1 MKVTRDAPLASP
13 QVACVSMFHRFST
26 WWRAL
31 SVVLLGLATITWP
44 SAALA
49 QSTPSFSVI
58 SQSSVA
64 ILSSTGSATLSL
76 DLSIPSGV
84 TDAVTLALYPQ
95 ILYRSEVTAI
105 IAGTGTTSAAIATT
119 TVASPTCA
127 TGTTLTLAVSLFSA
141 LAKGASHH
149 CGAAPLH
156 LRLPCNAVAC
166 DGVYPLSIA
175 VTVDNVRRTEWSM
188 VAVHTAGVLHP
199 LRVDYVAVVDPSAW
213 ASAANARSDFDVIA
227 QYGAMPLTVAVDY
240 RPLGRALLSPTSRS
254 WRSALSSALSNP
266 AHRAIAAPPASA
278 DYAGLAANGFSAEV
292 AQQVNLAGK
301 FLKTATGHS
310 TDNQV
315 FVTNPTTQ
323 GALSALAH
331 VGVTQVVLPDTSLSV
346 VPSTTLA
353 WGAPF
358 HPDALANVTALAT
371 DSGLEQLAA
380 DSSIEPGRRA
390 ALTLA
395 TLAFLHYEAP
405 NALAVRTVVVPLN
418 VGSLSPTYLNDLFG
432 ASQSNPFITA
442 SDLTPS
448 YDSSLIAT
456 DNNPADRYLASS
468 TPTVWS
474 STNVTT
480 LQSLISRT
488 ASFVQ
493 GIASTTQLVTLE
505 LYQALPEQLGSPAT
519 RQTGLNAATSYLNS
533 QLSSFRIDDSSIT
546 LTGAGNTLPI
556 TLLSNVRYPV
566 TLVLHLITDRLQ
578 FPTIQN
584 QEVAVTLSA
593 PTNPVRIPTVDRQGG
608 SLTLQ
613 LELTTPDGKL
623 VVARA
628 AVQVRVAGTSV
639 VGYILSGGSLL
650 VLAWWWLTTYRRKSR
665 GRHAR

>member
-1 MKVTRDAPLASP
+1 MKVTRDSPLSWP

-31 SVVLLGLATITWP
+31 SVVLLGLATLTWP
-44 SAALA
+44 SAAQA
-49 QSTPSFSVI
+49 QATPVFSVI
-58 SQSSVA
+58 SQSPAA
-64 ILSSTGSATLSL
+64 ILSNAGSSSFSL
-76 DLSIPSGV
+76 TLSIPHGAINS
-84 TDAVTLALYPQ
+84 VTLALYPQ
-95 ILYRSEVTAI
+95 IVYRSEVSAI
-105 IAGTGTTSAAIATT
+105 IAGSGTTAAPIAATS
-119 TVASPTCA
+119 VAAPTCA
-127 TGTTLTLAVSLFSA
+127 AGTTLGLVVSLFSA
-141 LAKGASHH
+141 LGTGASHR

-156 LRLPCNAVAC
+156 LRLPCQASAC

-175 VTVDNVRRTEWSM
+175 VTVDNVHRVEWSM
-188 VAVHTAGVLHP
+188 IAVHLSSVLKP
-199 LRVDYVAVVDPSAW
+199 LRVDYVAVVDPTAW
-213 ASAANARSDFDVIA
+213 SSAANAQSNFNVIA
-227 QYGAMPLTVAVDY
+227 QYGAMPLTLAVDY
-240 RPLGRALLSPTSRS
+240 RPLGRALLSAASRP
-254 WRSALSSALSNP
+254 WRNALADALSNP

-278 DYAGLAANGFSAEV
+278 DYAGLAANGFNAEV

-301 FLKTATGHS
+301 FLKSATGHS
-310 TDNQV
+310 TDSPV
-315 FVTNPTTQ
+315 FVTNPTTV

-346 VPSTTLA
+346 VPSTTLG

-358 HPDALANVTALAT
+358 HPDALTNVTALAT

-380 DSSIEPGRRA
+380 DTSIEPGRRA
-390 ALTLA
+390 ALTLS

-405 NALAVRTVVVPLN
+405 NAPAARTVVVPLN
-418 VGSLSPTYLNDLFG
+418 VGSLSPTYLNDLLS

-442 SDLTPS
+442 STLTSS
-448 YDSSLIAT
+448 YDQSLIAT
-456 DNNPADRYLASS
+456 NNSPADRFLASS
-468 TPTVWS
+468 TPSVWT
-474 STNVTT
+474 STNVAT

-493 GIASTTQLVTLE
+493 GIASPTQLVTLE
-505 LYQALPEQLGSPAT
+505 LYQALPEQLGSAAA
-519 RQTGLNAATSYLNS
+519 RQTGLNAATAYLNA
-533 QLSSFRIDDSSIT
+533 QLNSFRIDDSSIT
-546 LTGAGNTLPI
+546 LTGAGNALPI
-556 TLLSNVRYPV
+556 TLFSNVRYPV
-566 TLVLHLITDRLQ
+566 TLVLHLITDRLR

-593 PTNPVRIPTVDRQGG
+593 PTNPLRIATVDRRGG

-639 VGYILSGGSLL
+639 VGYILSGASLL

>member
-1 MKVTRDAPLASP
+1 MKVTRDAPVSSP

-31 SVVLLGLATITWP
+31 SVVLLGLATLTWP
-44 SAALA
+44 SAAQA
-49 QSTPSFSVI
+49 QATPVFSVI
-58 SQSSVA
+58 SQSPVA
-64 ILSSTGSATLSL
+64 SLSNSGASSFSL
-76 DLSIPSGV
+76 ALSIPHGV
-84 TDAVTLALYPQ
+84 INTVSLALYPQ
-95 ILYRSEVTAI
+95 IVYRSEVSAI
-105 IAGTGTTSAAIATT
+105 IAGTGTTGAPIAATA
-119 TVASPTCA
+119 VSQPTCA
-127 TGTTLTLAVSLFSA
+127 TGSTLGLTISLFSA
-141 LAKGASHH
+141 LGTGASHH
-149 CGAAPLH
+149 CGATPLH
-156 LRLPCNAVAC
+156 LRLPCQASAC

-175 VTVDNVRRTEWSM
+175 VTVDGVRRIEWSM
-188 VAVHTAGVLHP
+188 LAVHLSSVLNP
-199 LRVDYVAVVDPSAW
+199 LRVDYVAVVDPTAWSSAT
-213 ASAANARSDFDVIA
+213 NAQENFNVIA

-240 RPLGRALLSPTSRS
+240 RALGRALLSATSRP
-254 WRSALSSALSNP
+254 WRDALSAALSNP
-266 AHRAIAAPPASA
+266 AHRAIAAPPSSA
-278 DYAGLAANGFSAEV
+278 DYAGLATNGFTAEV

-301 FLKTATGHS
+301 FLKSVTGHS
-310 TDNQV
+310 TDGPV
-315 FVTNPTTQ
+315 FVTNPTTV

-331 VGVTQVVLPDTSLSV
+331 VGVTQFVLPDTSLSV
-346 VPSTTLA
+346 VPSTTLG

-358 HPDALANVTALAT
+358 HPDALTTATALAT

-380 DSSIEPGRRA
+380 DSSIEPGRRV
-390 ALTLA
+390 ALTLS

-418 VGSLSPTYLNDLFG
+418 LGSLSPTYLNDLLG
-432 ASQSNPFITA
+432 ESQTNPFITA
-442 SDLTPS
+442 STLSSSFEP
-448 YDSSLIAT
+448 SLIGTNAS
-456 DNNPADRYLASS
+456 PVDRSLASS
-468 TPTVWS
+468 TPSIWTS
-474 STNVTT
+474 ENVST

-493 GIASTTQLVTLE
+493 GIASPTQLVTLE
-505 LYQALPEQLGSPAT
+505 LYQALPEQLGSAAA
-519 RQTGLNAATSYLNS
+519 RQTGLNAATAYLNA
-533 QLSSFRIDDSSIT
+533 QLNSFHIDDSSIT
-546 LTGAGNTLPI
+546 LTGSGNTLPI

-593 PTNPVRIPTVDRQGG
+593 PTNPLRIATIDRRGG

-639 VGYILSGGSLL
+639 VGYILSGASLV

-665 GRHAR
+665 GRHTR